1 MDGKVSN
8 SLAELTTERAPS
20 EECSTRSSTEVFD
33 VELKTS
39 ILVAD
44 DHLLLAEAVARVL
57 SSKPR
62 EFRTRIAATLDETL
76 KELSAALKFDL
87 VLLDLKMP
95 GMVGLKSVERVIAAA
110 APGKVVLMSGHA
122 DRAFVQSA
130 VAKGARGLIPK
141 TLPLRSL
148 SSAID
153 FVLSGQI
160 FIPVDG
166 CSEPWNSDPRGSS
179 GMSDRDVNIVR
190 LLSDGKTN
198 KEIANEFDETETNV
212 KMNMRNICRKLNAR
226 NRAHVVM
233 ICKERNL
240 I

>member
-1 MDGKVSN
+1 MGN
-8 SLAELTTERAPS
+8 SLAELKTGTAPIKES
-20 EECSTRSSTEVFD
+20 SKKSSTEVFD
-33 VELKTS
+33 LELQTN
-39 ILVAD
+39 ILIAD
-44 DHLLLAEAVARVL
+44 DHLLLAEAVAGAL

-62 EFRTRIAATLDETL
+62 EFRTRITATLNETL
-76 KELSAALKFDL
+76 QELSADLKFDL
-87 VLLDLKMP
+87 VLLDIKMP

-110 APGKVVLMSGHA
+110 APAQVVLMSGQA

-130 VAKGARGLIPK
+130 VEKGARGLIPK

-148 SSAID
+148 ASAIE

-166 CSEPWNSDPRGSS
+166 CGGQWNDNRLGSS
-179 GMSDRDVNIVR
+179 GLSDREASIVR
-190 LLSDGKTN
+190 LLSDGRTN
-198 KEIANEFDETETNV
+198 KEIAAEFDDTETTV
-212 KMNMRNICRKLNAR
+212 KMHMRVICRKLNAR

-233 ICKERNL
+233 IGKERNL

>member
-1 MDGKVSN
+1 VSN
-8 SLAELTTERAPS
+8 SLTELTVGTSRIQA
-20 EECSTRSSTEVFD
+20 CSTNRSTEVFD
-33 VELKTS
+33 EELKTS
-39 ILVAD
+39 ILIAD
-44 DHLLLAEAVARVL
+44 DHLLLAEAVGRAL

-62 EFRTRIAATLDETL
+62 EFRTCIAGTLDETL
-76 KELSAALKFDL
+76 KELSAAIKFDL

-110 APGKVVLMSGHA
+110 APVKVVLMSGHA

-130 VAKGARGLIPK
+130 IAKGARGLIPK

-148 SSAID
+148 RSAID
-153 FVLSGQI
+153 LVLSGQI

-166 CSEPWNSDPRGSS
+166 CGELWNSDLRESS
-179 GMSDRDVNIVR
+179 GMSDREVNIAR
-190 LLSDGKTN
+190 MLSDGKSN
-198 KEIANEFDETETNV
+198 KEIASEFDETETTV
-212 KMNMRNICRKLNAR
+212 KMNMRSICRKLNAR